1 MENLP
6 GFRQPPKQHPLPKP
20 RKPIVTAQP
29 QTSLHIQ
36 MGTDLIVNVIRP
48 TLGPRPRLVAIER
61 LKRTDAPEFLDN
73 GATIA
78 RRIIEIQPREKD
90 VGAMLIRHALWRM
103 YTQAGDG
110 TATMAVMYR
119 SILREGI
126 RCLMRG
132 CNAMLLRTGLE
143 KGLAA
148 ALMHLRQSAIPLI
161 GKRHITKMAEGLC
174 QSDHE
179 MASLLGE
186 IFDVVGSDSLIV
198 VEGGLGRGLEREYL
212 EGTYW
217 KLSGWFSH
225 LFVNDV
231 AEKRVVLEEAALL
244 ISDLDIQEPQQL
256 IPVLEKCVKAGVK
269 KLVIIARNVSNRV
282 IGLLVNNNHAKTIQA
297 LAVRTPRI
305 GEMERVAAMEDIAVL
320 TGGRIFYSVA
330 HSLFKDFRLE
340 DLGRARRIWATES
353 LFGIY
358 GGKGDPREIRKHI
371 AHIRTRLVN
380 ADDERDK
387 ADLQD
392 RLGRLHGGTVILR
405 VGGIHAVERAVRKEM
420 AERAVKILRNAI
432 ASGVVPGGGVAL
444 LNAQSALMKLPASNE
459 EETFAYKILA
469 RALEEPMRAIA
480 ANAGYAPQ
488 EIVAKAKSL
497 PSGWGFDACS
507 GHMVDMKQSG
517 ILDSVHTLQKA
528 LEVAVGGASMALTI
542 DVIVHHRLPIES
554 LEP

>member
-29 QTSLHIQ
+29 QTYLHIQ
-36 MGTDLIVNVIRP
+36 IGADLIANVIRP

-61 LKRTDAPEFLDN
+61 LKRTDPPEFLDD

-78 RRIIEIQPREKD
+78 RRIIEIQPRGND

-103 YTQAGDG
+103 HTQAGDG
-110 TATMAVMYR
+110 AATMAVMYQ

-126 RCLMRG
+126 CCVTRG

-148 ALMHLRQSAIPLI
+148 VLTHLRQSAMPLI
-161 GKRHITKMAEGLC
+161 GKQHITKMAEGLC
-174 QSDHE
+174 QGDYE
-179 MASLLGE
+179 MAALLGE
-186 IFDVVGSDSLIV
+186 IFDIVGSDGLIV
-198 VEGGLGRGLEREYL
+198 VEGSDGRGLEREYL

-217 KLSGWFSH
+217 KLSGWFSR

-231 AEKRVVLEEAALL
+231 AQKRAMLEEAALL
-244 ISDLDIQEPQQL
+244 ISDLDVQEPQQL

-282 IGLLVNNNHAKTIQA
+282 IGLLVSNNHAKTIQA

-305 GEMERVAAMEDIAVL
+305 GEMERVAAMEDIAAL
-320 TGGRIFYSVA
+320 TGGRIFYSAA
-330 HSLFKDFRLE
+330 HSSFEDFRPE
-340 DLGRARRIWATES
+340 DLGRARRVWATES

-358 GGKGDPREIRKHI
+358 GGKGDPRQIRKHI
-371 AHIRTRLVN
+371 ARIRARLID

-405 VGGIHAVERAVRKEM
+405 VGGVHTVEREARKGM

-432 ASGVVPGGGVAL
+432 AGGVVPGGGVAL
-444 LNAQSALMKLPASNE
+444 LNTQSALMGLPASNE
-459 EETFAYKILA
+459 EEAFAYKILA

-480 ANAGYAPQ
+480 ANAGYAPE

-497 PSGWGFDACS
+497 PSGWGFNACS
-507 GHMVDMKQSG
+507 GHIVDMKQAG

-528 LEVAVGGASMALTI
+528 LEIAVGGASIALTT
-542 DVIVHHRLPIES
+542 DVIVHHRMPVES